1 MWRQRNVSQIKEQN
15 KIPEK
20 ELSRGES
27 ASNAALA
34 GWPFKGP
41 RVSEAQAGTTWRIVP
56 LEQCP
61 ALILCS
67 YAEGREWSAVPGV
80 QWEGGNLP
88 VSVSQPADPTE
99 CSHWEYDM
107 EAER

>member
-61 ALILCS
+61 AAMQRAGSGQRCQGS
-67 YAEGREWSAVPGV
+67 SGRE
-80 QWEGGNLP
+80 ETFL
-88 VSVSQPADPTE
+88 
-99 CSHWEYDM
+99 
-107 EAER
+107 